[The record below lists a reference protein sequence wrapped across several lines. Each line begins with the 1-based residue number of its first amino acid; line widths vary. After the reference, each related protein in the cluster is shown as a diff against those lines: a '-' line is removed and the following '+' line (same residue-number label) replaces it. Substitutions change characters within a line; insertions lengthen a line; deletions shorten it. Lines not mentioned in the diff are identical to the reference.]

1 MESSD
6 KSIRKQGERAEETKR
21 NIAESA
27 AKLFTARGYDAVTMR
42 EIAKDAGCSHTTIY
56 LYFKD
61 KEVLLEQLAIPP
73 LQTLETLLLSIQA
86 HEEWSEAEKLKE
98 KSRQFLRFCLSHKSM
113 VAVILGVKSVRVDE
127 KDPEGDVNK
136 LRNRIF
142 GYLTEGIEHFIPAAN
157 EQERID
163 QSRIYFFMLYGM
175 VFTYMNSEE
184 PLEPLLKRIL
194 PIMDKA
200 IEVLLAGMLHKRDS
214 SQLVTAVKPE
224 TQQDKKQGKREK
236 LEKQE
241 KQEKQDKKQDKK
253 RKDKKSKK
261 QEEK

>member
-1 MESSD
+1 MDMENGD

-73 LQTLETLLLSIQA
+73 LQSLETLLLSIQE
-86 HEEWSEAEKLKE
+86 HEEWSTVEKLEE

-113 VAVILGVKSVRVDE
+113 VSVILGVKSVRVDE
-127 KDPEGDVNK
+127 QDPEWDVNK

-142 GYLTEGIEHFIPAAN
+142 GYLTEGIEQIVPAVN
-157 EQERID
+157 EQERTD
-163 QSRIYFFMLYGM
+163 QSRVYFFMLYGM

-184 PLEPLLKRIL
+184 QLEPLLKRIL
-194 PIMDKA
+194 PILDKA
-200 IEVLLAGMLHKRDS
+200 IETLLAGMLHKRDS
-214 SQLVTAVKPE
+214 SQLMATVKPE
-224 TQQDKKQGKREK
+224 TRQDKKQGKR
-236 LEKQE
+236 E